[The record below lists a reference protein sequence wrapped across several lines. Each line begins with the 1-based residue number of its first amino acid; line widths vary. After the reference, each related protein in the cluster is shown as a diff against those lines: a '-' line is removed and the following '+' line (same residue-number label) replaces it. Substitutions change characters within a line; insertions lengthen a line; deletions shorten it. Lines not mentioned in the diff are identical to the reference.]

1 MTHPQRSADAV
12 AGFLRKALAGRVLDV
27 SELEAKAR
35 AAGLLA
41 ESQRITHSKI
51 FKSAKKSLGI
61 RSTRDGFGAGGKWI
75 WVLPSEAAAPA
86 IPLKSGPERGTPPT
100 GAKSRPERV
109 APATGTKSRPET
121 AACAKVHL
129 LPAELR
135 GRNVPWDWL
144 DGIAKLDYDRTPT
157 TDIPI
162 HRWRQFVN
170 DCYIF
175 VSSSENWAERATS
188 SVWDAMSLFGCRRTR
203 PLQHFGSAGLVW
215 AICGGRLV
223 ELHRDWALIERAE
236 DRSRRVYHR
245 RRPDAANLL
254 PWMF

>member
-100 GAKSRPERV
+100 GAEFDPR
-109 APATGTKSRPET
+109 GL
-121 AACAKVHL
+121 HL
-129 LPAELR
+129 
-135 GRNVPWDWL
+135 
-144 DGIAKLDYDRTPT
+144 
-157 TDIPI
+157 
-162 HRWRQFVN
+162 
-170 DCYIF
+170 
-175 VSSSENWAERATS
+175 
-188 SVWDAMSLFGCRRTR
+188 
-203 PLQHFGSAGLVW
+203 
-215 AICGGRLV
+215 RLV
-223 ELHRDWALIERAE
+223 PNPDPRRQPARKFIC
-236 DRSRRVYHR
+236 SRRNCEDETFPGTGSTVLRSSTTIGHQQLTSR
-245 RRPDAANLL
+245 FTGGASL
-254 PWMF
+254 